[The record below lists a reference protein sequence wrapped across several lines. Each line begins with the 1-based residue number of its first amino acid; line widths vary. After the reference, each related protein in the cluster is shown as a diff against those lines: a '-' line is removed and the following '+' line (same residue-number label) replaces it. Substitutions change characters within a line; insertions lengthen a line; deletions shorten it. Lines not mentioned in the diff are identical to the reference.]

1 MVSAHCDT
9 IYKEKN
15 IEDDEEF
22 DEEDEEPMG
31 LCCMSG
37 CLTGCALGLLFI
49 IVLPAGILLSL
60 YSINNKD
67 YGVLSAGIILILVP
81 IVSIPVLITI
91 YYNRRRI
98 RKIRRFR
105 KTRIAIVPGMK
116 LTENNEVVIN
126 ESQVIT
132 TVATKTRF

>member
-1 MVSAHCDT
+1 MVLGYKTSQ
-9 IYKEKN
+9 KEKQTEGDAE
-15 IEDDEEF
+15 IF
-22 DEEDEEPMG
+22 EEDEEPMG

-37 CLTGCALGLLFI
+37 CLTGCSLGVLFI

-81 IVSIPVLITI
+81 LISIPVLVGVH
-91 YYNRRRI
+91 YNRRRL

-105 KTRIAIVPGMK
+105 KTKIATVSGGKNGNI
-116 LTENNEVVIN
+116 ENTN
-126 ESQVIT
+126 SY
-132 TVATKTRF
+132 TVSDADLSKTRF